1 MQPFRRR
8 QGSPMKRTSQEQERT
23 HDSGTGYPCK
33 MTRRHYHFL
42 TSLCVSCLSSAKLR
56 RTNRRLPFSWRGG
69 SVFVRSRKE
78 RAKGLFEPPSRRS
91 AKKRLHCIC
100 YYRFF
105 PARFAAVAFPP
116 CIGDSVAPPYRR
128 EETSSLSFSCRCLGA
143 VFWIARVLLGAAGH
157 RRRHCLLLF
166 LWRARP

>member
-33 MTRRHYHFL
+33 MTRRYYHFWTFL
-42 TSLCVSCLSSAKLR
+42 RVSCLSSAKLR

-78 RAKGLFEPPSRRS
+78 RAEGLFERPSRRG

-100 YYRFF
+100 YYRFVSRPVRCRCF
-105 PARFAAVAFPP
+105 PVVYRGFSSAALQARGNVL
-116 CIGDSVAPPYRR
+116 
-128 EETSSLSFSCRCLGA
+128 SLSRRRLGA
-143 VFWIARVLLGAAGH
+143 VF
-157 RRRHCLLLF
+157 
-166 LWRARP
+166 